1 MGDRSW
7 NKVWVHKDD
16 FVKYAA
22 AIGGKDEEWV
32 KENADLTPEDL
43 MLAEPVD
50 DHGTSWSL
58 ENAENIGG
66 GWDDHKNA
74 AGAKV
79 RFVIQAG
86 GYSGGYTGFQGY
98 SSGDGSFHIWEAD
111 GEGKGLILDFSF
123 IDDFGLFVGS
133 KEVVEWGD
141 GLAEQLRT
149 FLVGLRRMHLV
160 LGILNERSL
169 TAKVPQPMTNK
180 EVPSCGD

>member
-43 MLAEPVD
+43 MLAETVD

-66 GWDDHKNA
+66 GWDDHKTA
-74 AGAKV
+74 AWKQV

-86 GYSGGYTGFQGY
+86 GYSGSYTGFQGW
-98 SSGDGSFHIWEAD
+98 SSGDGTFHIWEAD
-111 GEGKGLILDFSF
+111 GEGEGLLLDFSF
-123 IDDFGLFVGS
+123 KAKEDLFVGS

-141 GLAEQLRT
+141 RLTEQLRA

-160 LGILNERSL
+160 LGILDDSL
-169 TAKVPQPMTNK
+169 SASRFLSSSDYKRAEGLK
-180 EVPSCGD
+180 